1 MAVVKIEKAIGTKK
15 CVLKRKTKFE
25 NYKNCLEAT
34 QLVKKINYLEKNEI
48 NIYSIKKE
56 FKEFIK
62 NNKLILNAQQRFKN
76 DRHNVFT
83 EDVNEITLSLNDDKI
98 MRSVDSIETYTY
110 GTNKDLVSEE
120 EDIKSSN
127 IIKRYKNGWLWYKR
141 KHKRT

>member
-15 CVLKRKTKFE
+15 CVLKRKPKFE

-83 EDVNEITLSLNDDKI
+83 EDVNEIALSLNDDKI

-127 IIKRYKNGWLWYKR
+127 IIKRYKNG
-141 KHKRT
+141 

>member
-15 CVLKRKTKFE
+15 CVLKRKPKFE

-83 EDVNEITLSLNDDKI
+83 EDVNEIALSLNDDKI

-110 GTNKDLVSEE
+110 GTNKDLISEE

-127 IIKRYKNGWLWYKR
+127 IIKRYKNG
-141 KHKRT
+141 

>member
-83 EDVNEITLSLNDDKI
+83 EDVNEIALSLNDDKI

-127 IIKRYKNGWLWYKR
+127 IIKRYKNG
-141 KHKRT
+141 